1 MNRYLC
7 YWKNKSADLQA
18 ETSYQAQLKAQKYF
32 QKQERRKVK
41 ACDITVVLAEKNG
54 EPVIHSTTEFG

>member
-18 ETSYQAQLKAQKYF
+18 ETSYQAQIKAQKYF
-32 QKQERRKVK
+32 QKQERRKVQTY
-41 ACDITVVLAEKNG
+41 DITVVLTEKNG
-54 EPVIHSTTEFG
+54 EIVSHSTTQFG

>member
-1 MNRYLC
+1 VNRYLC

-18 ETSYQAQLKAQKYF
+18 ETSYKAQLKAQKHF
-32 QKQERRKVK
+32 QKNERRKVQTY
-41 ACDITVVLAEKNG
+41 DIAVVLAEKNG